1 MAWWIWI
8 TVGVVLMLLELLTP
22 GGFFILF
29 FGLSAILVGILAAI
43 GAGGPAWA
51 QAGLFFVL
59 GVVSLALFRK
69 RLLAAFRPNDALV
82 AGMADVV
89 GGIAVPVEDIEPGA
103 IGKAEYRGAPWSVKN
118 AGPAKA
124 AKGSR
129 CRIEKVDGLML
140 LVKPE

>member
-8 TVGVVLMLLELLTP
+8 TVGVVLMLLELMTP

-29 FGLSAILVGILAAI
+29 FGLSAILVGLLVGV

-51 QAGLFFVL
+51 QAGLFTVL
-59 GVVSLALFRK
+59 GVVSLALFR
-69 RLLAAFRPNDALV
+69 RRVLAFFRPSGALV

-89 GGIAVPVEDIEPGA
+89 GGIAVPLDDIEPGK
-103 IGKAEYRGAPWSVKN
+103 IGKADYRGAQWSAKN
-118 AGPAKA
+118 AGA
-124 AKGSR
+124 ARAVKGQR

-140 LVKPE
+140 LVRPE